1 MKLTLFTTLLSAAA
15 LTAVQAM
22 PFMPRDVF
30 VPPVLTPTAGEIWTV
45 GSQQNVTWDVSDP
58 PVNITNKQGL
68 ILLRKAGL
76 TTPRAHPPPSI
87 VRTGL
92 TVYNAV
98 ILGNGFDILDGTFEV
113 TVPDVLEGTDYSIT
127 LFGDSGNFSPVFTIT
142 GSGVNF

>member
-1 MKLTLFTTLLSAAA
+1 MKFTLFTTLMSAAA

-22 PFMPRDVF
+22 PLDVF
-30 VPPVLTPTAGEIWTV
+30 VPAVLNPTAGEVWTV

-58 PVNITNKQGL
+58 PVNITNQQGL

-76 TTPRAHPPPSI
+76 TTP
-87 VRTGL
+87 L
-92 TVYNAV
+92 

-127 LFGDSGNFSPVFTIT
+127 LFGDSGNFSPAFTIT
-142 GSGVNF
+142 GSGVSF